1 MNLTL
6 DWVRDLQF
14 TASDDAGHGM
24 VVESKKEGTPSG
36 FTPMQLLLIAQAGC
50 MAMDVVSILKKKRT
64 NLYGFRV
71 QMEGTRAEEHPKR
84 FTEMNFVFEARG
96 EVSQEAL
103 DEAIKM
109 SKEKYCSVS
118 ATIQNG
124 VKMQIASR
132 VVN

>member
-1 MNLTL
+1 MQLTL
-6 DWVRDLQF
+6 DWIKDLQF

-24 VVESKKEGTPSG
+24 IVESKKDGIPSG

-50 MAMDVVSILKKKRT
+50 MAMDVVSILKKKRAE
-64 NLYGFRV
+64 LVGFRV
-71 QMEGTRAEEHPKR
+71 LMDGTRADEHPKR

-96 EVSQEAL
+96 NVPPEAL
-103 DEAIKM
+103 DEAIQL

-124 VKMQIASR
+124 VKMKIESR
-132 VVN
+132 VIS